1 MRPATSPGAAAPS
14 FSATRSSASSQLALT
29 SCPSLRTSGSSSR
42 ARSSGSST
50 ANRPRLHRRPRL
62 GGTSPAPVTLIT
74 SPSRRWTTVW
84 QPMPQCGQV
93 VRMRCSSQ
101 LRATPLRGALGERPD
116 RADVHALAAEL
127 ALLEVRQRVPVLAAG
142 ALGAPAG
149 GMRHHAVDLDRGAGG
164 PAAAAEDALGVVADD
179 VAVFHERELVGAG
192 QVGRRLD
199 LVLVGEPAELALA
212 EGVAGDAGVAAG
224 VDEEL
229 ERRPAR
235 AAARGRSWSGRPCPR
250 WPACCRQA
258 AACPRRPPRPRRGGT
273 RHGGPPRAGSR
284 ASGWRR
290 RWRSPRRGWSGRAR
304 SSRTRPSMVICGAS
318 VTASVWRR
326 HLRPPPRRCGSSAG
340 SARPRAARRRRS
352 PAPRPRRST
361 GCGPPAARP
370 WDAASRCCR

>member
-29 SCPSLRTSGSSSR
+29 SAPSLRSSGSASR

-50 ANRPRLHRRPRL
+50 AKRPRLHRRPRL
-62 GGTSPAPVTLIT
+62 GGTSPAPVTLTT
-74 SPSRRWTTVW
+74 SPSLRCTTVW
-84 QPMPQCGQV
+84 QPMPQCGHV

-101 LRATPLRGALGERPD
+101 LRATPLAVRSVSAPTGQTSTHWPQSSHCSRSGSGYQSLPPARSARRPD
-116 RADVHALAAEL
+116 
-127 ALLEVRQRVPVLAAG
+127 
-142 ALGAPAG
+142 
-149 GMRHHAVDLDRGAGG
+149 GMRHHAVDLDGGAGG

-179 VAVFHERELVGAG
+179 VAVFREREVVGRR

-212 EGVAGDAGVAAG
+212 ERVAGDAGVTAG
-224 VDEEL
+224 VDEQL
-229 ERRPAR
+229 ERRAAR
-235 AAARGRSWSGRPCPR
+235 APARGRSWSGRPCPR

-290 RWRSPRRGWSGRAR
+290 RWRSPRPGWSGRAR
-304 SSRTRPSMVICGAS
+304 SRAPG
-318 VTASVWRR
+318 RR
-326 HLRPPPRRCGSSAG
+326 
-340 SARPRAARRRRS
+340 
-352 PAPRPRRST
+352 
-361 GCGPPAARP
+361 
-370 WDAASRCCR
+370 W